1 MVNDTLPSPTKVLNA
16 FHKQRQQI
24 NQAQLTKP
32 SAPKMSSPPPA
43 KKARKSKSTPAA
55 AATGGKPID
64 DLTALT
70 TAQLYALSS
79 RRHRDQSREAAR
91 LAQEERDRAHI
102 ALEQSQKL
110 LERAQGHFDK
120 MVENARDAS
129 KEYQDAKE
137 LLAKVRQS
145 TTNPGSAVPLA
156 VDYDDDDDILKI
168 LSSQKKKK
176 GGGKGSSSGGTPGK
190 KSQKFPYIEDLLIS
204 LAKSGQL
211 HTGVKLHAASCN
223 LVNKKDNYHFVNT
236 MKLVEE
242 LWTEEEELF
251 LRSSTKEIEESLEE
265 TKIIAETISLRC
277 MTKLNEFEG
286 REDSTPTNHQKPS
299 FVAVGARARKVFH
312 ARETAA
318 ANLV

>member
-1 MVNDTLPSPTKVLNA
+1 
-16 FHKQRQQI
+16 
-24 NQAQLTKP
+24 
-32 SAPKMSSPPPA
+32 
-43 KKARKSKSTPAA
+43 
-55 AATGGKPID
+55 
-64 DLTALT
+64 
-70 TAQLYALSS
+70 
-79 RRHRDQSREAAR
+79 
-91 LAQEERDRAHI
+91 
-102 ALEQSQKL
+102 
-110 LERAQGHFDK
+110 

-168 LSSQKKKK
+168 LSSHKKKK
-176 GGGKGSSSGGTPGK
+176 GGGKGSSSSSGGTPGK

>member
-1 MVNDTLPSPTKVLNA
+1 MYQEVIVSSIIIYNSNKTPT
-16 FHKQRQQI
+16 
-24 NQAQLTKP
+24 
-32 SAPKMSSPPPA
+32 
-43 KKARKSKSTPAA
+43 STH
-55 AATGGKPID
+55 TY
-64 DLTALT
+64 T
-70 TAQLYALSS
+70 T
-79 RRHRDQSREAAR
+79 HT
-91 LAQEERDRAHI
+91 
-102 ALEQSQKL
+102 
-110 LERAQGHFDK
+110 AQGHFDK

-129 KEYQDAKE
+129 REYQDAKE

-168 LSSQKKKK
+168 LSSHKKKKK
-176 GGGKGSSSGGTPGK
+176 GGGKGSSSSGGTPGK